1 MAEFA
6 EEVIDRIRIARRKF
20 CHEYMVV
27 PKIIGVTTNL
37 YEFLR
42 KREIP
47 LVPLQSAFRL
57 SYQFFEGS
65 KIMILPEVFKDV
77 EFQFYLDEQDFNA
90 KCSAK
95 D

>member
-1 MAEFA
+1 MSAFT

-20 CHEYMVV
+20 CYEYMIV
-27 PKIIGVTTNL
+27 PKVIGVSSQL

-47 LVPLQSAFRL
+47 LVPLQGDFRL
-57 SYQFFEGS
+57 SYRFFEGS
-65 KIMILPEVFKDV
+65 KIRVLPKSISDI
-77 EFQFYLDEQDFNA
+77 EFQFYIDEQDFNS